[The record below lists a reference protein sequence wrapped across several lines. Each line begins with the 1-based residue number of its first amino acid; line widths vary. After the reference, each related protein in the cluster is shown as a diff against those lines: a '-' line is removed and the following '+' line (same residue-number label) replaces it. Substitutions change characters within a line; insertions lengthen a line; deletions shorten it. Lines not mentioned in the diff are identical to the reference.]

1 MICDH
6 LDVSSIHYGI
16 DVPQFH
22 CDGFH
27 TFGTDFDDYK
37 FMTIVKN
44 WDKEDNDEFKNKF
57 QNEER
62 TLKSRVTES
71 RIS

>member
-1 MICDH
+1 M
-6 LDVSSIHYGI
+6 
-16 DVPQFH
+16 PQFH
-22 CDGFH
+22 YDGFH